1 MPFKPKL
8 LLSCTIPTSV
18 DIASYR
24 DKSSMAPSTHYSTP
38 FIAPFNVFEQNWL
51 ISIPVGAARYN
62 RSIPFCAIDFHA
74 TFMFQYS
81 LLISN
86 AKLAKIRYVPNYTP
100 LRRHRI
106 YSVLSCRSKNT
117 LIFVNSWVLLE
128 AWYVQF
134 QFDFHEFRVGISIIR
149 CVKNNIHLHIHIYY
163 ILK

>member
-38 FIAPFNVFEQNWL
+38 FIAPFNVFELNWL
-51 ISIPVGAARYN
+51 ISI
-62 RSIPFCAIDFHA
+62 
-74 TFMFQYS
+74 